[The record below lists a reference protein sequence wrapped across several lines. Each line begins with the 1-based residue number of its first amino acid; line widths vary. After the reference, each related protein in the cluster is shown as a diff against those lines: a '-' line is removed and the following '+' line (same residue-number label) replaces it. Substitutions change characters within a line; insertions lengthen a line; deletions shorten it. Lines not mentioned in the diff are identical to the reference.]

1 MQLLAGVG
9 GSSLILLR
17 LIIASSHPF
26 YIRCVYCVSPS
37 YPLLLVPVCSVTGNA
52 KDIATTAIGWLVFT
66 GFKATAKS
74 VGGILISF
82 AGAFLYSYVG
92 LRKSWATAAAS
103 AAAAGAAGASSGSSG
118 AGVVGGSAGPGGK
131 AVTPS
136 IAGAVLPAVGSD
148 VEAGVAAGGDIAEA
162 GAAAGVKKGA
172 GPGEAQARHRGGE
185 AGQRSPREASV
196 GADVEAA
203 HLLAGVSGGALA
215 AVGSGASTGASG
227 VHRDAP
233 ISYAEWQ
240 ATGGYREGGSLSGRA

>member
-1 MQLLAGVG
+1 M
-9 GSSLILLR
+9 
-17 LIIASSHPF
+17 
-26 YIRCVYCVSPS
+26 
-37 YPLLLVPVCSVTGNA
+37 TGNA

-66 GFKATAKS
+66 GFKATLKS

-82 AGAFLYSYVG
+82 MGAFLYSYVG
-92 LRKSWATAAAS
+92 LRKSWATAASA
-103 AAAAGAAGASSGSSG
+103 AAAAGAGGGGGGS
-118 AGVVGGSAGPGGK
+118 GVVGGSAIGAGGK

-136 IAGAVLPAVGSD
+136 IAGAALPADAGGRLIGSD
-148 VEAGVAAGGDIAEA
+148 IEEGAVADIAEA

-185 AGQRSPREASV
+185 TGQRSPREVSV

-215 AVGSGASTGASG
+215 AAGSAGSTGAAG
-227 VHRDAP
+227 VHAP

-240 ATGGYREGGSLSGRA
+240 ATGGYREGGSLSGRT

>member
-1 MQLLAGVG
+1 MHLLAGAG

-17 LIIASSHPF
+17 LTSASLHF
-26 YIRCVYCVSPS
+26 FQIRCVSCVLPS
-37 YPLLLVPVCSVTGNA
+37 HPIVLFPVCSVTGNA

-118 AGVVGGSAGPGGK
+118 AGVVGGGSGPGGK
-131 AVTPS
+131 AATPS

-148 VEAGVAAGGDIAEA
+148 VEAGVAAGGDVADA

-172 GPGEAQARHRGGE
+172 GPGEAHARHRGGD
-185 AGQRSPREASV
+185 AGQREASV

-215 AVGSGASTGASG
+215 AAGSGASTGASG